1 MNGAPE
7 SPPRLLVVDDEPSNL
22 ETLIALL
29 EEHYE
34 ILVATSGSQALALL
48 ASGPR
53 PALIL
58 LDVMMPGMDGYEVCA
73 RLKSEA
79 ATRELPLIFVTAK
92 TDADSET
99 RALAAGAVDFIH
111 KPVNKHV
118 LRARVAMH
126 LELARYREHLEEL
139 VHARTLELAAARDAA
154 LAGERAKTAFLQNV
168 GHELRTPMNH
178 IMGFA
183 HLLER
188 EVHGERGL
196 GMLATL
202 RQSAGALLRVI
213 EDVLDFSHS
222 EAGTL
227 SLAAVDFE
235 PRPLLARVV
244 EEHAARASARGLE
257 LAFDYDAG
265 VPARLKGDPVRL
277 AQLLG
282 ILLSNAVKFSA
293 QGRITV
299 TCRQS
304 SAQQDSVGLRCEVR
318 DEGVGMPA
326 EIQAGLFRHFEQGD
340 GSTTREYGGLGLEL
354 ALARRIVALMGW
366 EIGFSSVPGAG
377 SEFWFSLRLP
387 RAPLPAAGDRLRVAE
402 ALAWLDSLLADDD
415 WRARQAWLDS
425 ASLLAPLLA
434 GRVDAVQE
442 ALDAF
447 DFKAARRLLASAAE
461 ARGGAC

>member
-7 SPPRLLVVDDEPSNL
+7 RPPRLLVVDDEPSNI
-22 ETLIALL
+22 ETLLALL
-29 EEHYE
+29 DEDYE
-34 ILVATSGSQALALL
+34 ILVATSGLQALDLL

-53 PALIL
+53 PALVL

-73 RLKSEA
+73 RLKAEP
-79 ATRELPLIFVTAK
+79 ATRELPIIFVTAK

-111 KPVNKHV
+111 KPVNKSV
-118 LRARVAMH
+118 VRARVAMH
-126 LELARYREHLEEL
+126 LELARHREHLEEL
-139 VHARTLELAAARDAA
+139 VHARTVELAAARDAA
-154 LAGERAKTAFLQNV
+154 QAGERAKTAFLQNV

-178 IMGFA
+178 IMGLA

-188 EVHGERGL
+188 EVQGERGL

-202 RQSAGALLRVI
+202 RQSADSLLRVI
-213 EDVLDFSHS
+213 EDVLDFSYS
-222 EAGTL
+222 ESGTL

-244 EEHAARASARGLE
+244 DEHAARASARGLE

-318 DEGVGMPA
+318 DEGIGMPA

-340 GSTTREYGGLGLEL
+340 GSMTREYGGIGLEL
-354 ALARRIVALMGW
+354 ALARRIVALMGG
-366 EIGFSSVPGAG
+366 EIGFSSAPGAG
-377 SEFWFSLRLP
+377 SVFWFSLRLP
-387 RAPLPAAGDRLRVAE
+387 RAPLPGARDRQRVAE
-402 ALAWLDSLLADDD
+402 ALAWLDSLLAEDD
-415 WRARQAWLDS
+415 WRARQAWLDC
-425 ASLLAPLLA
+425 APLLAPLLA

-447 DFKAARRLLASAAE
+447 DFKGARELLASAAE